1 MEIYLGRYIP
11 IYTGASPVSN
21 LLIYLVKDNH
31 SKYILEGIYFPR
43 YMPIYAGALKGV
55 LAAASRDM
63 VAFGTALALTHH
75 TPHTT
80 HHTPHREQCTLH
92 SVLCIALDLCIAL
105 ESLMH
110 TIFLYILAPH
120 REGGVRAQC
129 IAIHCYEGRAESGI
143 QNNLFCNQLLWTAM
157 CMLDR

>member
-80 HHTPHREQCTLH
+80 QRAMHTAQCA
-92 SVLCIALDLCIAL
+92 VLCIRSVHCIREFNAYYIPKYFGT
-105 ESLMH
+105 SLTLTH
-110 TIFLYILAPH
+110 HHNQCTVH
-120 REGGVRAQC
+120 RITE
-129 IAIHCYEGRAESGI
+129 
-143 QNNLFCNQLLWTAM
+143 
-157 CMLDR
+157 

>member
-21 LLIYLVKDNH
+21 LLIYLVKDTH

-80 HHTPHREQCTLH
+80 HHTPHTTQRAMHTAQCAM
-92 SVLCIALDLCIAL
+92 LCIRSVHCIGEFNAYYIPIYFGTTQRGGSQGTAHCN
-105 ESLMH
+105 SL
-110 TIFLYILAPH
+110 L
-120 REGGVRAQC
+120 
-129 IAIHCYEGRAESGI
+129 
-143 QNNLFCNQLLWTAM
+143 
-157 CMLDR
+157 

>member
-75 TPHTT
+75 TPH
-80 HHTPHREQCTLH
+80 REQCTLH

-110 TIFLYILAPH
+110 TIFLYILAL
-120 REGGVRAQC
+120 RSR
-129 IAIHCYEGRAESGI
+129 
-143 QNNLFCNQLLWTAM
+143 
-157 CMLDR
+157 